1 MYYYLA
7 RKLVDKTQLNLDF
20 MRVYEIL
27 GKTKQELR
35 ELDDWYNHNCLGS
48 WQYGSSGYAFYGY
61 DSSSPR
67 EYEYDYRTT
76 KLFEKTLSDLK
87 GLVKKKKAM
96 KILNAQSF
104 N

>member
-27 GKTKQELR
+27 GETKQELR

-48 WQYGSSGYAFYGY
+48 WQTGSHGYAFYGY
-61 DSSSPR
+61 DSSSPQDPP
-67 EYEYDYRTT
+67 EYEYNYRMM

-87 GLVKKKKAM
+87 GLVKNKKAM
-96 KILNAQSF
+96 KILYAR
-104 N
+104 